1 MSNVFCGVGDIPK
14 KKKRGSMK
22 ECAEL
27 GQVRYYGIKKVD
39 EKLINGIIN
48 KKKESKK
55 NDKKQNIIRGKNKYE
70 DALLELSSMQGRR
83 KRFMREIDESD
94 DKKEQQ
100 KLKKELK
107 KVELRIEELKK
118 DVTKFKSQLK
128 RISRTKKSTKRKSTK
143 RKSTKKIN

>member
-83 KRFMREIDESD
+83 KRFLREIDESD

-100 KLKKELK
+100 KLKKELE

-128 RISRTKKSTKRKSTK
+128 RMSRTKRKSTK
-143 RKSTKKIN
+143 RKSTKK

>member
-128 RISRTKKSTKRKSTK
+128 RISRTKKLTK
-143 RKSTKKIN
+143 RKSTKK